1 MNSEYDDIDTLLLE
15 LDELR
20 TRESDILSRMDALL
34 DRSAESRPAHFKRV
48 FALAKEAF
56 DEDVIEFLVTPHREL
71 HNQKPILLAQ
81 AEEGAKRVEEL
92 LCRILYGIP
101 V

>member
-1 MNSEYDDIDTLLLE
+1 MNSEYDDIDTLVAE

-20 TRESDILSRMDALL
+20 ARESDILSRMHAIL

-56 DEDVIEFLVTPHREL
+56 AEDVIEFLVAPHREL
-71 HNQKPILLAQ
+71 HDQKPILLAQ
-81 AEEGAKRVEEL
+81 DEEGAKCVEEL
-92 LCRILYGIP
+92 LYRILYGIP